1 MAKSWQQRILIF
13 LYLGLLLLSAL
24 LRPAVDLDV
33 RSVPKTF
40 LIRIHLPQMA
50 VLETSFSCA
59 LALLG
64 YFRGRLDGIGYS
76 VFGKTRWPE
85 ILLFAVDSNFY
96 AKLVEQFWRV
106 FAVHERE

>member
-1 MAKSWQQRILIF
+1 
-13 LYLGLLLLSAL
+13 
-24 LRPAVDLDV
+24 
-33 RSVPKTF
+33 
-40 LIRIHLPQMA
+40 MA

-85 ILLFAVDSNFY
+85 ILLFAVDSNFTQNWLNNFGEFLLFMSENEVY
-96 AKLVEQFWRV
+96 KAHNIYSSKIMLQSLLHGLEWLEC
-106 FAVHERE
+106 HE

>member
-1 MAKSWQQRILIF
+1 MAIL
-13 LYLGLLLLSAL
+13 LYYPARFRGIGYSVFGKTRWPEILLFVVTKA
-24 LRPAVDLDV
+24 
-33 RSVPKTF
+33 F

-106 FAVHERE
+106 FAIHERE